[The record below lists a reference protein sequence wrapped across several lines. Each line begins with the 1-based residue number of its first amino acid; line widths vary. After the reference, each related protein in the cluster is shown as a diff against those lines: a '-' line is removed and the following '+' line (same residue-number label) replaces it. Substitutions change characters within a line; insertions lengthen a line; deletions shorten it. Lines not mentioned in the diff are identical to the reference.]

1 MSDEE
6 CREKNVCLLCEGNT
20 FMPGIKDKSLKIPCL
35 CKDGTYVGYLLNFK
49 ISMTERTLEQI
60 KKEQKVLQDWVKTT
74 SKCTKC
80 GGDQFK
86 TYGSLT
92 CIECGLPG
100 LSYWPG

>member
-6 CREKNVCLLCEGNT
+6 CREKNVCIFCKGNT
-20 FMPGIKDKSLKIPCL
+20 YMPGIRDKSLKIPCM

-49 ISMTERTLEQI
+49 ISMMERNLEQI
-60 KKEQKVLQDWVKTT
+60 KKERKVLQDWVKNT
-74 SKCTKC
+74 SKCSKC

-100 LSYWPG
+100 LAYWPG